1 MVGMIKT
8 SGQLAL
14 WLAVIAGLSAMG
26 AGLPSSVP
34 DWIDEWVSWCVAAL
48 TVGLA
53 TYVKASSNVT
63 LPAEREL
70 GERLVTRVDG

>member
-1 MVGMIKT
+1 MVEMIKT

-14 WLAVIAGLSAMG
+14 WLAVIAALSA
-26 AGLPSSVP
+26 AGPSLPSSVP
-34 DWIDEWVSWCVAAL
+34 DWVAEWVAWCVAAL
-48 TVGLA
+48 TIGLG

-70 GERLVTRVDG
+70 GDRLVTKP